1 MIIRAHSSNPRQA
14 TVRSSLTQ
22 GLSNDLIA
30 RFLCWHIQEQAFGE
44 LDPKIAMYLGSLTP
58 GA

>member
-1 MIIRAHSSNPRQA
+1 
-14 TVRSSLTQ
+14 
-22 GLSNDLIA
+22 LSNDLIA